1 MKQNQSKGRTKL
13 PELLSPTVDFIFK
26 NIFGTKDNQD
36 LLLSF
41 LNAVFEDAGQPLVE
55 SVEILNPFLEKDALS
70 DKMSVLDVKA
80 RTPSGTLVNVEIQ
93 VRNERDMEKRTLYYW
108 AKMFQGQLLIGQ
120 NYRDLH
126 KAITINVLDFNYLP
140 TTRYHSTFKI
150 CEEITGLVLTDLFEI
165 HFIELRRLEDQLAI
179 GQHRQLVLWL
189 LFLITQT
196 SKGLEDL
203 AMQEPAIH
211 KAVSVLEF
219 LSQDKRTR
227 ELYEE
232 RQKGLMTYTANIEGA
247 REEGEQIG
255 IQKGLAEGEQIGIQK
270 GLAEGEQ
277 IGIQKIAQA
286 MLRAG
291 DSVEK
296 IMIITG
302 LTRSEIDTLQTH

>member
-1 MKQNQSKGRTKL
+1 M

-55 SVEILNPFLEKDALS
+55 NVEILNPFLEKDALS
-70 DKMSVLDVKA
+70 DKISVLDIKA

-93 VRNERDMEKRTLYYW
+93 VCNERDMEKRTLYYW
-108 AKMFQGQLLIGQ
+108 AKMFQSQLLIGQ

-126 KAITINVLDFNYLP
+126 KAITINILDFNYLP
-140 TTRYHSTFKI
+140 TTHYHSTFRI
-150 CEEITGLVLTDLFEI
+150 REEGTGLILTDLLEI
-165 HFIELRRLEDQLAI
+165 HFIELRRLTNQLAI

-189 LFLITQT
+189 LFLITQ
-196 SKGLEDL
+196 GPERLEEL
-203 AMQEPAIH
+203 AMQEPTIH

-219 LSQDKRTR
+219 LSQDQRTR

-232 RQKGLMTYTANIEGA
+232 RQKGLMTYAANIEGA

-255 IQKGLAEGEQIGIQK
+255 IQKGEQIGIQK
-270 GLAEGEQ
+270 V
-277 IGIQKIAQA
+277 AQA
-286 MLRAG
+286 MLQAG

-296 IMIITG
+296 VMTITG
-302 LTRSEIDTLQTH
+302 LTRAAVDALKAP